1 MTEKRSMDAAGA
13 LALTGFAALLG
24 FNQVVIKIANGG
36 FGPVFQAGLRSLIAL
51 AVILIW
57 VWLRRSRLRPEG
69 GMPAGIHG
77 WGIVVGLLFT
87 GEFICLFWALD
98 VSSVSRVTII
108 FNSMPVWL
116 ALAAHLWLPGERLS
130 GLRVV
135 GLVLAMGGVVL
146 AVLDRDASGASV
158 LGDVLALISTLCWA
172 GLAFC
177 VRATPLSRVPAVT
190 QLIYQLAVSAVL
202 LLALSPLFGPLL
214 RAPEPIHIAGVLFQA
229 IAIAS
234 LGYLLWFWLFT
245 IYKAGS
251 VASFSFLSPVL
262 AVVMGWLILG
272 ERLSY
277 EVWLALALVAAG
289 VFLINRPDKRTTI
302 G

>member
-1 MTEKRSMDAAGA
+1 MTEKRPMDAAGA

-51 AVILIW
+51 AVILLR

-69 GMPAGIHG
+69 RLPAGLHG

-172 GLAFC
+172 CLLCTFD
-177 VRATPLSRVPAVT
+177 P
-190 QLIYQLAVSAVL
+190 SA
-202 LLALSPLFGPLL
+202 
-214 RAPEPIHIAGVLFQA
+214 
-229 IAIAS
+229 
-234 LGYLLWFWLFT
+234 
-245 IYKAGS
+245 
-251 VASFSFLSPVL
+251 
-262 AVVMGWLILG
+262 
-272 ERLSY
+272 
-277 EVWLALALVAAG
+277 
-289 VFLINRPDKRTTI
+289 
-302 G
+302 

>member
-13 LALTGFAALLG
+13 VALTGFAALLG
-24 FNQVVIKIANGG
+24 FNQVVIKLTNGG
-36 FGPVFQAGLRSLIAL
+36 FGPVFQAGMRSLVAL
-51 AVILIW
+51 AVILLW
-57 VWLRRSRLRPEG
+57 VWLRRSRLRPEAG
-69 GMPAGIHG
+69 LSPGIHV
-77 WGIVVGLLFT
+77 WGIVAGLLFSI
-87 GEFICLFWALD
+87 EFLCLFWALD

-130 GLRVV
+130 RLRVT
-135 GLVLAMGGVVL
+135 GLALAMGGVVL

-158 LGDVLALISTLCWA
+158 LGDALALTATLCWA
-172 GLAFC
+172 GIAFC
-177 VRATPLSRVPAVT
+177 LRVTPLSRVPPVM
-190 QLIYQLAVSAVL
+190 QLIYQLAVSAVV
-202 LLALSPLFGPLL
+202 LLALAPLFGPLM
-214 RAPEPIHIAGVLFQA
+214 RAPDMMHIAGVLFQA
-229 IAIAS
+229 VAIAS

-262 AVVMGWLILG
+262 AVLMGWLILG
-272 ERLSY
+272 ETLTY

-289 VFLINRPDKRTTI
+289 VFLINRP
-302 G
+302 